1 MKEYLQ
7 EHLRCHYL
15 PGVLSLGGLRRFR
28 HKSGWDD
35 WYLGDF
41 LVFSHRTTD
50 YTADSFPEGLH
61 SHDFYEMDIYL
72 AGRISYVSNDIEL
85 FPSPNDIV
93 LFPPRCPHTAR
104 LLRSSC
110 YERYVLYFSRQVF
123 AQLPVPEL
131 YARSDAG
138 LQAMEDPRL
147 SELHSLLTKIQ
158 VTLEEGQADAA
169 IVFYGY
175 VLQLLHL
182 IATGSRHNSDSIHHI
197 PSLVQSIRSYVDKN
211 CGQITSVTQIAAYH
225 YYSREYVS
233 RLFKKYYNIPL
244 SRYLTDRKLD
254 LACSLLE
261 QGKSISF
268 AFDSCGFHSMSAFL
282 QAFRQ
287 RTGLTPSQYR
297 SKLSKNSTQKKEN
310 YHD

>member
-85 FPSPNDIV
+85 FPDQNDIV

-104 LLRSSC
+104 LLENSR

-138 LQAMEDPRL
+138 LRAMEPPHL
-147 SELHSLLTKIQ
+147 SELHGLLTKIQ
-158 VTLEEGQADAA
+158 NTLEEGRADAA

-182 IATGSRHNSDSIHHI
+182 IATGSRHNSDSVHHI
-197 PSLVQSIRSYVDKN
+197 PPLVQSIRTYVDKN
-211 CGQITSVTQIAAYH
+211 CAQIASVTQIATHH

-268 AFDSCGFHSMSAFL
+268 AFDSSGFHSMSAFL
-282 QAFRQ
+282 QAFRH

-297 SKLSKNSTQKKEN
+297 SKLSKNQYPDKGESL
-310 YHD
+310 